1 MQLYHIGEE
10 KIIKELDCVN
20 VLTKLRQLD
29 IVTSLFLN
37 KKQKFLLNFQ
47 KKNLIT
53 EKSHKMENN
62 DSSSSDDDQSS
73 TIFRKFTEKNG
84 LKNKGYHNQIKLHD
98 ALKTYSSKH
107 RNKHTRHSGNNP

>member
-84 LKNKGYHNQIKLHD
+84 LKNKGYHNQIKLHG

-107 RNKHTRHSGNNP
+107 RNMHTRHSGNNP